1 MACLRY
7 DGIGDFMTTCAI
19 LSDTHGY
26 RKAMDRLDT
35 VLSEADMII
44 HLGDTSLDGTYVMQ
58 KYPGKKVY
66 LLNGNC
72 DGQKFGEN
80 ELVIE
85 IEGARIFATHGHL
98 YSARSGPFKM
108 IDRAKELGCQALMYG
123 HTHRAQ
129 DEEIEGIEV
138 FNPGTLNRSAA
149 DPSYGYLVVNG
160 DKAVFKVV
168 YV

>member
-1 MACLRY
+1 MK
-7 DGIGDFMTTCAI
+7 TCAI

-26 RKAMDRLDT
+26 RKAIDKLD
-35 VLSEADMII
+35 VILSEADII
-44 HLGDTSLDGTYVMQ
+44 VHLGDTSQDGAYIMQ
-58 KYPGKKVY
+58 KHPDKQVY

-72 DGQKFGEN
+72 DGQKFGAD

-85 IEGARIFATHGHL
+85 IEGVKIFATHGHL
-98 YSARSGPFKM
+98 YSARGGPFKM
-108 IDRAKELGCQALMYG
+108 IDRAKELGCSALMYG

-149 DPSYGYLVVNG
+149 DPSYGYLVVSG
-160 DKAVFKVV
+160 SKAVFKVV

>member
-1 MACLRY
+1 
-7 DGIGDFMTTCAI
+7 MTTCAI

-26 RKAMDRLDT
+26 RKAIDRLDII
-35 VLSEADMII
+35 LSEADMIV
-44 HLGDTSLDGTYVMQ
+44 HLGDTSSDGTYIMQ
-58 KYPGKKVY
+58 KYPDKRVL

-85 IEGARIFATHGHL
+85 IEGVKVFATHGHL

-108 IDRAKELGCQALMYG
+108 IDRAKELGASALMYG

-138 FNPGTLNRSAA
+138 FNPGCLTRTAA